1 MPRQRCYNPVIIR
14 NRYAL
19 EGMRV
24 YLKLNGIEIECTG
37 QEKWIDLLERL
48 PDGGTGAL
56 GIALRGRTASLNDPV
71 EEYAFARTLTYAD
84 EEGRRIYE
92 RSLQFVFLT
101 AANRLYPGK
110 RVRIRHSLAQGL
122 YIDLPN
128 VAVTGAIVADLK
140 AEMRRIVAAD
150 MPIARISVS
159 TEDARDYFTRT
170 GQTDRLRI
178 LGYRRFSHFTLYRI
192 DGLEDYFYGEM
203 VPATGC
209 LGVFDLRAYGEGI
222 LLQLPDVNDPKKPAR
237 FVDLPHLL
245 HTYDEA
251 AQWHAILNCEN
262 AADLNDMVVSR
273 RLREFIRVNEALQE
287 RRIQQ
292 IADQFVA
299 SGALLLLIAGPSSSG
314 KTTFSH
320 RMSIALRVH
329 GLRPVKVSLDD
340 YYLDRDAIPREPDG
354 SLDLERIETL
364 DLDLLCDHLPR
375 LVRGET
381 VNVPEFD
388 FRSGKR
394 KAVTHP
400 FSVEPGQPIIIEG
413 IHALNDRLTA
423 TIPPELKFKVY
434 ISALTML
441 NLDDHNRIRTTDARL
456 LRRIVRDNLFRGT
469 PPEDTM
475 AMWASVRRGEEKYIF
490 PFQEKA
496 DAMFNSALTYELAI
510 MKKYAYPQLLAVT
523 EESPYYTMARRLV
536 KFLNYIQTADVED
549 EIPVNSILREFI
561 GGCCFYKDED

>member
-1 MPRQRCYNPVIIR
+1 M
-14 NRYAL
+14 
-19 EGMRV
+19 
-24 YLKLNGIEIECTG
+24 YLKLNGVEIECTG
-37 QEKWIDLLERL
+37 QERWIDLLDRL
-48 PDGGTGAL
+48 PDAGAGAL
-56 GIALRGRTASLNDPV
+56 GVLVRGRTQSLNDGV

-101 AANRLYPGK
+101 AAHRLYPGK
-110 RVRIRHSLAQGL
+110 RVRIRHSFAQGL

-128 VAVTGAIVADLK
+128 VAVTGAIVAALK
-140 AEMRRIVAAD
+140 AEMGRIVAAD
-150 MPIARISVS
+150 LPIQRFSVS

-203 VPATGC
+203 APSTGC
-209 LGVFDLRAYGEGI
+209 VEVFDLRTCGEGI
-222 LLQLPDVNDPKKPAR
+222 LLQMPDVNNPKKPAR
-237 FVDLPHLL
+237 PAKLPHLL

-262 AADLNDMVVSR
+262 AADLNDLVVNR

-320 RMSIALRVH
+320 RMSIALRVQ

-340 YYLDRDAIPREPDG
+340 YYLDRDSIPREPDG
-354 SLDLERIETL
+354 SLDLERIDTL

-381 VNVPEFD
+381 VDVPEFD
-388 FRSGKR
+388 FKAGKR
-394 KAVTHP
+394 RAQTHP

-413 IHALNDRLTA
+413 IHGLNDQLTS
-423 TIPPELKFKVY
+423 TIPAHLKFKVY
-434 ISALTML
+434 ISPLTML

-469 PPEDTM
+469 PPEETM

-490 PFQEKA
+490 PFQEQA

-510 MKKYAYPQLLAVT
+510 MKKYAYPQLLSIT
-523 EESPYYTMARRLV
+523 EDSPCYTMARRLV
-536 KFLNYIQTADVED
+536 KFLNYIQSADVED

>member
-1 MPRQRCYNPVIIR
+1 M
-14 NRYAL
+14 
-19 EGMRV
+19 
-24 YLKLNGIEIECTG
+24 YLKLNGVEIKCTG
-37 QEKWIDLLERL
+37 QERWIDLLDRL
-48 PDGGTGAL
+48 PDAGAGAL
-56 GIALRGRTASLNDPV
+56 GVLVRGRTQSLNDGV

-101 AANRLYPGK
+101 AAHRLYPGK
-110 RVRIRHSLAQGL
+110 RVRIRHSFAQGL

-128 VAVTGAIVADLK
+128 VAVTGAIVAALK
-140 AEMRRIVAAD
+140 AEMERIVAAD
-150 MPIARISVS
+150 LPIQRFSVS

-170 GQTDRLRI
+170 GQADRLRI

-203 VPATGC
+203 APSTGC
-209 LGVFDLRAYGEGI
+209 VEVFDLRTCGEGI
-222 LLQLPDVNDPKKPAR
+222 LLQMPDVNNPKKPAR
-237 FVDLPHLL
+237 PAKLPHLL

-262 AADLNDMVVSR
+262 AADLNDLVVNR

-320 RMSIALRVH
+320 RMSIALRVQ

-340 YYLDRDAIPREPDG
+340 YYLDRDSIPREPDG
-354 SLDLERIETL
+354 SLDLERIDTL

-381 VNVPEFD
+381 VDVPEFD
-388 FRSGKR
+388 FKAGKR
-394 KAVTHP
+394 RAQTHP

-413 IHALNDRLTA
+413 IHGLNDQLTA
-423 TIPPELKFKVY
+423 TIPAHLKFKVY
-434 ISALTML
+434 ISPLTML

-469 PPEDTM
+469 PPEETM

-490 PFQEKA
+490 PFQEQA

-510 MKKYAYPQLLAVT
+510 MKKYAYPQLLSIT
-523 EESPYYTMARRLV
+523 EDSPCYTMARRLV
-536 KFLNYIQTADVED
+536 KFLNYIQSADVED

>member
-1 MPRQRCYNPVIIR
+1 MS
-14 NRYAL
+14 
-19 EGMRV
+19 V
-24 YLKLNGIEIECTG
+24 YLKLNGVEIECTG
-37 QEKWIDLLERL
+37 QERWIDLLDRL
-48 PDGGTGAL
+48 PDAGAGAL
-56 GIALRGRTASLNDPV
+56 GVLVRGRTQSLNDGV

-101 AANRLYPGK
+101 AAHRLYPGK
-110 RVRIRHSLAQGL
+110 RVRIRHSFAQGL

-128 VAVTGAIVADLK
+128 VAVTGAIVAALK
-140 AEMRRIVAAD
+140 AEMGRIVAAD
-150 MPIARISVS
+150 LPIQRFSVS

-203 VPATGC
+203 APSTGC
-209 LGVFDLRAYGEGI
+209 VEVFDLRTCGEGI
-222 LLQLPDVNDPKKPAR
+222 LLQMPDVNNPKKPAR
-237 FVDLPHLL
+237 PAKLPHLL

-262 AADLNDMVVSR
+262 AADLNDLVVNR

-320 RMSIALRVH
+320 RMSIALRVQ

-340 YYLDRDAIPREPDG
+340 YYLDRDSIPREPDG
-354 SLDLERIETL
+354 SLDLERIDTL

-381 VNVPEFD
+381 VDVPEFD
-388 FRSGKR
+388 FKAGKR
-394 KAVTHP
+394 RAQTHP

-413 IHALNDRLTA
+413 IHGLNDQLTS
-423 TIPPELKFKVY
+423 TIPAHLKFKVY
-434 ISALTML
+434 ISPLTML

-469 PPEDTM
+469 PPEETM

-490 PFQEKA
+490 PFQEQA

-510 MKKYAYPQLLAVT
+510 MKKYAYPQLLSIT
-523 EESPYYTMARRLV
+523 EDSPCYTMARRLV
-536 KFLNYIQTADVED
+536 KFLNYIQSADVED

>member
-1 MPRQRCYNPVIIR
+1 M
-14 NRYAL
+14 
-19 EGMRV
+19 
-24 YLKLNGIEIECTG
+24 YLKLNGIEMSCRGDERWG
-37 QEKWIDLLERL
+37 DLLDRL
-48 PDGGTGAL
+48 PESGKGAL
-56 GIALRGRTASLNDPV
+56 GVSVQGRTESLNDVV

-92 RSLQFVFLT
+92 RSLQLIFLT
-101 AANRLYPGK
+101 AAHRLYPGK
-110 RVRIRHSLAQGL
+110 RVRIRHSFVQGL

-128 VAVTGAIVADLK
+128 VAVTGEIVARLKEEMRAIVD
-140 AEMRRIVAAD
+140 AD
-150 MPIARISVS
+150 MPIERLRVS
-159 TEDARDYFTRT
+159 TEDAQDYFART

-178 LGYRRFSHFTLYRI
+178 LGYRKFNHFTLYRI

-203 VPATGC
+203 APRTG
-209 LGVFDLRAYGEGI
+209 LMSVFDLWAYGEGI
-222 LLQLPDVNDPKKPAR
+222 ILQMPDVKEPSRPAP
-237 FVDLPHLL
+237 FVDLPHLI
-245 HTYDEA
+245 HTYSQA
-251 AQWHAILNCEN
+251 AEWHAILNCEN
-262 AADLNDMVVSR
+262 AADLNDLVVSR
-273 RLREFIRVNEALQE
+273 KLREFIRVNEALQE
-287 RRIQQ
+287 RRIEQ
-292 IADQFVA
+292 IADQFIA

-320 RMSIALRVH
+320 RLSIALRVH

-340 YYLDRDAIPREPDG
+340 YYLDRDSIPREPDG
-354 SLDLERIETL
+354 SIDLERIETL

-375 LVRGET
+375 LIRGET

-388 FRSGKR
+388 FKAGKR
-394 KAVTHP
+394 TERTHA
-400 FSVEPGQPIIIEG
+400 FSVEPGQPVIIEG
-413 IHALNDRLTA
+413 IHGLNDRLTA
-423 TIPPELKFKVY
+423 TIPAHMKFKVY
-434 ISALTML
+434 ISPLTML

-456 LRRIVRDNLFRGT
+456 LRRVVRDNLFRGT

-496 DAMFNSALTYELAI
+496 DAMFNSALTYELCI
-510 MKKYAYPQLLAVT
+510 MKKYAYPQLLSIPP
-523 EESPYYTMARRLV
+523 ESPYYTMARRLV

>member
-1 MPRQRCYNPVIIR
+1 M
-14 NRYAL
+14 
-19 EGMRV
+19 
-24 YLKLNGIEIECTG
+24 YLKLNGIEISCAG
-37 QEKWIDLLERL
+37 DEKWGELLCHL
-48 PDGGTGAL
+48 PDGGAGAL
-56 GIALRGRTASLNDPV
+56 GVSVRGRTQSLNDTV
-71 EEYAFARTLTYAD
+71 EEYAFARTLTYQD

-92 RSLQFVFLT
+92 RSLQFLFLT
-101 AANRLYPGK
+101 SAHRLYPGK
-110 RVRIRHSLAQGL
+110 RVRIRHSFAQGL
-122 YIDLPN
+122 YIDLPE
-128 VAVTGAIVADLK
+128 VAVTGEVVTALK
-140 AEMRRIVAAD
+140 ADMRAMVAENL
-150 MPIARISVS
+150 PIERFTVS
-159 TEDARDYFTRT
+159 TEDAKEYFTRT

-203 VPATGC
+203 TPTTGA
-209 LGVFDLRAYGEGI
+209 LSVFDLRAYGDGI
-222 LLQLPDVNDPKKPAR
+222 LLQMPDVNAPGRPAR

-245 HTYDEA
+245 QTYTEA
-251 AQWHAILNCEN
+251 AEWHAILNCEN
-262 AADLNDMVVSR
+262 AADLNDMIKNR

-287 RRIQQ
+287 RRIER
-292 IADQFVA
+292 IADQFVE
-299 SGALLLLIAGPSSSG
+299 SGAQLLLIAGPSSSG

-320 RMSIALRVH
+320 RLSIALRVH

-340 YYLDRDAIPREPDG
+340 YYRDRDSLPLEPDG
-354 SLDLERIETL
+354 SLDLERIDAL
-364 DLDLLCDHLPR
+364 DVDLLCDHLGR
-375 LVRGET
+375 LVQGET
-381 VNVPEFD
+381 VETPEFD
-388 FRSGKR
+388 FKSGKR
-394 KAVTHP
+394 GPNTHA

-413 IHALNDRLTA
+413 IHGLNDRLTA
-423 TIPPELKFKVY
+423 SIPAHMKFKVY
-434 ISALTML
+434 ISPLTML

-475 AMWASVRRGEEKYIF
+475 AMWASVRRGEERYIF

-496 DAMFNSALTYELAI
+496 DAMFNSSLTYELAI

-523 EESPYYTMARRLV
+523 PESPYYTLARRLV

>member
-1 MPRQRCYNPVIIR
+1 
-14 NRYAL
+14 
-19 EGMRV
+19 MRV
-24 YLKLNGIEIECTG
+24 YLKLNGVEMSCTG
-37 QEKWIDLLERL
+37 AEKWGDLLSRL
-48 PDGGTGAL
+48 PDGGAGAL
-56 GIALRGRTASLNDPV
+56 GVLVGGRTESLNDPV
-71 EEYAFARTLTYAD
+71 REYAFARTLTYAD
-84 EEGRRIYE
+84 DEGRRIYE
-92 RSLQFVFLT
+92 RSIQFVFLT
-101 AANRLYPGK
+101 AAHRLYPGR

-122 YIDLPN
+122 YIDLPELR
-128 VAVTGAIVADLK
+128 VTEAIVAQLK
-140 AEMRRIVAAD
+140 QEMRAIVEADLPVERI
-150 MPIARISVS
+150 RLS
-159 TEDARDYFTRT
+159 TEQAQDYFART

-203 VPATGC
+203 APRTG
-209 LGVFDLRAYGEGI
+209 LVDVFDLRMYGEGI
-222 LLQLPDVNDPKKPAR
+222 LLQMPDVNDPKKPAR

-245 HTYDEA
+245 RTYSEA
-251 AQWHAILNCEN
+251 ADWHAILNCEN
-262 AADLNDMVVSR
+262 AADLNDMVVNR
-273 RLREFIRVNEALQE
+273 KLREFIRVNEALQE
-287 RRIQQ
+287 RRIEQ
-292 IADQFVA
+292 IADEFIA

-320 RMSIALRVH
+320 RLSIALRVH

-340 YYLDRDAIPREPDG
+340 YYLDRDSIPREPDG
-354 SLDLERIETL
+354 SIDLERIETL

-381 VNVPEFD
+381 VNMPEFD
-388 FRSGKR
+388 FKSGKR
-394 KAVTHP
+394 LDETHP

-413 IHALNDRLTA
+413 IHGLNDRLTA
-423 TIPPELKFKVY
+423 TIPAHMKFKVY
-434 ISALTML
+434 ISPLTML

-469 PPEDTM
+469 APEDTM

-496 DAMFNSALTYELAI
+496 DTMFNSALTYELCI
-510 MKKYAYPQLLAVT
+510 MKKYAYPQLLAVKPS
-523 EESPYYTMARRLV
+523 SPHYTMARRLV

>member
-1 MPRQRCYNPVIIR
+1 M
-14 NRYAL
+14 
-19 EGMRV
+19 
-24 YLKLNGIEIECTG
+24 YLKLNGVELNCAGDER
-37 QEKWIDLLERL
+37 WRDLLTRL
-48 PDGGTGAL
+48 PEGGAEAL
-56 GIALRGRTASLNDPV
+56 GVSVRGRTQSLNDTV

-101 AANRLYPGK
+101 AADRLYPGR
-110 RVRIRHSLAQGL
+110 RVRIRHSFAQGL
-122 YIDLPN
+122 YIDLPT
-128 VAVTGAIVADLK
+128 VAVTEEIVAALK
-140 AEMRRIVAAD
+140 AEMQSLVAAD
-150 MPIARISVS
+150 LPIERLTLS
-159 TEDARDYFTRT
+159 TEEAKEYFTRT

-192 DGLEDYFYGEM
+192 DSLEDYFYGEM
-203 VPATGC
+203 VPSTG
-209 LGVFDLRAYGEGI
+209 LVRVFDLKAYGEGI
-222 LLQLPDVNDPKKPAR
+222 ILQMPDVKNPSRPAR

-245 HTYDEA
+245 HTYSEA
-251 AQWHAILNCEN
+251 ARWHEILNCEN
-262 AADLNDMVVSR
+262 AADLNDMIVSR
-273 RLREFIRVNEALQE
+273 RFREFIRVNEALQE
-287 RRIQQ
+287 RSIER
-292 IADQFVA
+292 IADQFVE

-320 RMSIALRVH
+320 RLSIALRVH

-340 YYLDRDAIPREPDG
+340 YYLDRDSIPREPDG
-354 SLDLERIETL
+354 SIDLERIETL
-364 DLDLLCDHLPR
+364 DVDLLCDHLKR
-375 LVRGET
+375 LVHGET

-388 FRSGKR
+388 FKTGKR
-394 KAVTHP
+394 AEHTHA

-413 IHALNDRLTA
+413 IHGLNDRLTA
-423 TIPPELKFKVY
+423 SIPAHMKFKVY
-434 ISALTML
+434 ISPLTML

-469 PPEDTM
+469 PPEDTL
-475 AMWASVRRGEEKYIF
+475 AMWASVRRGEERYIF

-496 DAMFNSALTYELAI
+496 DAMFNSALTYELPI
-510 MKKYAYPQLLAVT
+510 MKKYAYPQLASVT
-523 EESPYYTMARRLV
+523 PDSPHYTMARRLV

>member
-1 MPRQRCYNPVIIR
+1 M
-14 NRYAL
+14 
-19 EGMRV
+19 
-24 YLKLNGIEIECTG
+24 YLKLNGVEMNCTG
-37 QEKWIDLLERL
+37 QERWGDLLAKL
-48 PDGGTGAL
+48 PDGGAGAL
-56 GIALRGRTASLNDPV
+56 GVLVGGRTESLIDPV
-71 EEYAFARTLTYAD
+71 REYAFARTLTYAD

-101 AANRLYPGK
+101 AAHRLYPEK
-110 RVRIRHSLAQGL
+110 RVRIRHSFAQGL
-122 YIDLPN
+122 YIDLPD
-128 VAVTGAIVADLK
+128 VRVTEAIVARLK
-140 AEMRRIVAAD
+140 AEMRAIIEAD
-150 MPIARISVS
+150 MPITRVRLS
-159 TEDARDYFTRT
+159 TEEAQSYFART

-203 VPATGC
+203 APATGYVR
-209 LGVFDLRAYGEGI
+209 VFDLRGYGEGI
-222 LLQLPDVNDPKKPAR
+222 LLQMPDVNDPKKPAR

-245 HTYDEA
+245 RTYSEA
-251 AQWHAILNCEN
+251 ADWHAILNCEN
-262 AADLNDMVVSR
+262 AADLNDMVVNR
-273 RLREFIRVNEALQE
+273 KLREFIRVNEALQE
-287 RRIQQ
+287 RRIEQ
-292 IADQFVA
+292 IADQFIA

-320 RMSIALRVH
+320 RLSIALRVH

-340 YYLDRDAIPREPDG
+340 YYLDRDVLPREPDG
-354 SLDLERIETL
+354 SIDFERIETL
-364 DLDLLCDHLPR
+364 DLDLLGEQLPK

-381 VNVPEFD
+381 VDMPQFD
-388 FRSGKR
+388 FKEGKR
-394 KAVTHP
+394 LEKTHP
-400 FSVEPGQPIIIEG
+400 FCVERGQPIIIEG
-413 IHALNDRLTA
+413 IHGLNDRLTS
-423 TIPPELKFKVY
+423 TIPAHMKFKVY
-434 ISALTML
+434 ISPLTML

-469 PPEDTM
+469 PPEETM
-475 AMWASVRRGEEKYIF
+475 AMWPSVRRGEEQYIF

-496 DAMFNSALTYELAI
+496 DTMFNSALTYELCI

-523 EESPYYTMARRLV
+523 PDSPHYTMARRLV